1 MKKIM
6 TGATVLLSPFSTL
19 STLLLEPINSTNL
32 FLIHCLVAKPVSYW
46 NQLIQLIYSSFAKP
60 VGYYFM
66 SVHLFESPFFYTIIL
81 YSYCVQSRYYLKKTT
96 INFALQELFQVNP
109 PASPFSN
116 WNSVW
121 KSAASRSSIEI
132 RVEIIFGI

>member
-19 STLLLEPINSTNL
+19 STLLLGPINSINL
-32 FLIHCLVAKPVSYW
+32 FLIHCLV
-46 NQLIQLIYSSFAKP
+46 AKP

-66 SVHLFESPFFYTIIL
+66 SVHLFESPFLYTIIL

-121 KSAASRSSIEI
+121 NPPLRGLQLK
-132 RVEIIFGI
+132 FGLKLFLGFKIWFKIGFKILS